1 MKSVCETIDLEVLIN
16 NNNNNNNNSNLIW
29 RVGRTVATNR
39 ADVDLP

>member
-29 RVGRTVATNR
+29 RVGRTLATNK
-39 ADVDLP
+39 ADVGLP